1 MTKLY
6 DLGLNDTTT
15 SVNWARTGGNL
26 AIGTET
32 GHVQVWDAT
41 VGKLLRIFHGHQGR
55 VGALAWTSNIL
66 SSGGKDRTIFNS
78 DLRDRSD
85 FISKF

>member
-1 MTKLY
+1 M
-6 DLGLNDTTT
+6 
-15 SVNWARTGGNL
+15 
-26 AIGTET
+26 
-32 GHVQVWDAT
+32 WDAT

-55 VGALAWTSNIL
+55 VGALAWTTNIL
-66 SSGGKDRTIFNS
+66 SSGGKDRTILNS